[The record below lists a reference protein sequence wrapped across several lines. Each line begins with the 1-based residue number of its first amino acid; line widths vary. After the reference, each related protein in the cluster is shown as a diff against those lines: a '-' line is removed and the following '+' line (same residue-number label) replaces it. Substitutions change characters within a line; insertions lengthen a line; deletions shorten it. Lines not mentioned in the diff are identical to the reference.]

1 MAIKLSVF
9 FLSFAPIAWE
19 IRIDTPLVIDDMSF
33 RINEGEVI
41 GIVGKSGSGKS
52 TVSKLLQRMYIPE
65 KGKVLIDGYDISMVD
80 TAWLRGQIGI
90 VLQENFVFTG
100 SIAYNISIHCPEASM
115 EQIIKASKIAGAHE
129 FISEMQNGYDTIIG
143 EKGVGLSGGQKQRIA
158 IARAIVNNPRI
169 LIFDEATSA
178 LDYESESII
187 QNNIEDICRGRTVI
201 IIAHRIS
208 TLKNTDRI
216 MTIDRGRVVEFDTH
230 ENLMEEKGIYC
241 KLYNMQL
248 RGDING

>member
-1 MAIKLSVF
+1 M
-9 FLSFAPIAWE
+9 
-19 IRIDTPLVIDDMSF
+19 D
-33 RINEGEVI
+33 
-41 GIVGKSGSGKS
+41 
-52 TVSKLLQRMYIPE
+52 
-65 KGKVLIDGYDISMVD
+65 
-80 TAWLRGQIGI
+80 
-90 VLQENFVFTG
+90 
-100 SIAYNISIHCPEASM
+100 
-115 EQIIKASKIAGAHE
+115 
-129 FISEMQNGYDTIIG
+129 YDTIIG

>member
-1 MAIKLSVF
+1 
-9 FLSFAPIAWE
+9 
-19 IRIDTPLVIDDMSF
+19 
-33 RINEGEVI
+33 
-41 GIVGKSGSGKS
+41 
-52 TVSKLLQRMYIPE
+52 
-65 KGKVLIDGYDISMVD
+65 
-80 TAWLRGQIGI
+80 
-90 VLQENFVFTG
+90 
-100 SIAYNISIHCPEASM
+100 M